1 MNRLRDSAFTQRK
14 RQKVSEPVLT
24 DEERLLFN
32 LIRSRENIG
41 IWTGDM
47 KRETNLLTTVVNK
60 SLKTLIAKNMIKE
73 VTTIQNKGRK
83 HYMAKEFMPSEEIT
97 GGHFYHDGKLD
108 TGYINSLKAVC
119 LKCIFMQKVSTCDG
133 CVESIKRSTTV
144 FNTEVTTKQMEE
156 ILQTL
161 VLDDEITQ
169 MISTGL
175 GEFSSIPVG
184 KTCYMSKSKG
194 GVIGEKKTA
203 DLTSIPCFSCQRI
216 SFCSP
221 DGTISPAACV
231 YYQKWL
237 DF

>member
-1 MNRLRDSAFTQRK
+1 MNRLQESGLPQRK

-47 KRETNLLTTVVNK
+47 KRETNLPTTVVNK
-60 SLKTLIAKNMIKE
+60 SLKSLIAKNMIKE

-97 GGHFYHDGKLD
+97 GGHFYSDGKLD
-108 TGYINSLKAVC
+108 VDYINSLKDVC

-133 CVESIKRSTTV
+133 CVEWIKRSGV

-169 MISTGL
+169 MISTGY
-175 GEFSSIPVG
+175 GEFSSITVG
-184 KTCYMSKSKG
+184 KTCYISKSKG
-194 GVIGEKKTA
+194 GVRGEKKTA
-203 DLTSIPCFSCQRI
+203 DMTSFPCFSCQRM

-221 DGTISPAACV
+221 DGTISPATCV

>member
-1 MNRLRDSAFTQRK
+1 MNRLQVSAFTQRK

-32 LIRSRENIG
+32 LISSRENIG

-47 KRETNLLTTVVNK
+47 KRETKLPTTVVNK
-60 SLKTLIAKNMIKE
+60 SLKTLISKNMIKE

-97 GGHFYHDGKLD
+97 GAHFYSDGKLD
-108 TGYINSLKAVC
+108 IDYINSLKDVC

-133 CVESIKRSTTV
+133 CLEWIKRSGV
-144 FNTEVTTKQMEE
+144 FNTEVTKKQMEE

-161 VLDDEITQ
+161 VLDDEIMQ
-169 MISTGL
+169 MISTGQ
-175 GEFSSIPVG
+175 GDFASIPVG
-184 KTCYMSKSKG
+184 KTCYISKSKG
-194 GVIGEKKTA
+194 GVRGEKKTA
-203 DLTSIPCFSCQRI
+203 DLTSFPCFSCQRM
-216 SFCSP
+216 SFCTP
-221 DGTISPAACV
+221 DGTISPATCV